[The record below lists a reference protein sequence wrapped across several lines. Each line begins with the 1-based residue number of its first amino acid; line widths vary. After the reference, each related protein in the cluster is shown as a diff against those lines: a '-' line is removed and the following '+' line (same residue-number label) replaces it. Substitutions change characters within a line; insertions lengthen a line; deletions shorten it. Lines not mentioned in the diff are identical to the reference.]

1 MKQWMIDMGV
11 MTPEQLEESRE
22 DLKRRREAE
31 KNRQNLSSYS
41 PRQYTP
47 YVWTEKRIRER
58 SK

>member
-1 MKQWMIDMGV
+1 MIDMGV